1 MEWRKIKKKIE
12 DNLLSI
18 VLISAMLISYIY
30 TYIHAYKPDPT
41 QEELEQL
48 NDRLEAL
55 EQLLDSKKPFTSEN
69 IKAVFDSVEESK
81 SDSPSD
87 INSLYSSGNYE
98 DENGPSDEE
107 EGTVGELVL
116 ICTSETSHAYHYYM
130 DCMGLHSCKA
140 GIDEITLEEAKR
152 RGRTPC
158 HFCREREATE
168 LDY

>member
-1 MEWRKIKKKIE
+1 MKKFDFKT
-12 DNLLSI
+12 LS
-18 VLISAMLISYIY
+18 LGCLMYLGGCALMTY
-30 TYIHAYKPDPT
+30 TYLQIRDFFKGEDKTVTGFYSSSN
-41 QEELEQL
+41 EQL
-48 NDRLEAL
+48 SD
-55 EQLLDSKKPFTSEN
+55 
-69 IKAVFDSVEESK
+69 VE
-81 SDSPSD
+81 
-87 INSLYSSGNYE
+87 
-98 DENGPSDEE
+98 PSDEE

-152 RGRTPC
+152 KGRTPC